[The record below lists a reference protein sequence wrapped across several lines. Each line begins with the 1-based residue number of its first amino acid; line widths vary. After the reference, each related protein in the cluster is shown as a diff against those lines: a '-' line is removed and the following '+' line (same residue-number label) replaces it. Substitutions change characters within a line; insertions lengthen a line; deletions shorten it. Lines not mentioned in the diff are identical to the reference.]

1 MMSRLDR
8 FNLALAVIV
17 GNPVLVLV
25 AIVLAGLLLDPS
37 WR

>member
-8 FNLALAVIV
+8 FNLALAVV
-17 GNPVLVLV
+17 VCNPVLVLA
-25 AIVLAGLLLDPS
+25 AIVLAALLLDPA